1 MSSATPHA
9 ELLMEPGTRE
19 DLTIAEFA
27 AVLIPDGVALQ
38 TGTGIGLGP
47 TSWCKPELTDL
58 AVIAECT
65 WRCSPRA
72 SLLAVGQDH

>member
-1 MSSATPHA
+1 MSSATPLA
-9 ELLMEPGTRE
+9 ELLMELGTRE
-19 DLTIAEFA
+19 DFKIAELA
-27 AVLIPDGVALQ
+27 AVLIPDGAALQ
-38 TGTGIGLGP
+38 TGIGLGP